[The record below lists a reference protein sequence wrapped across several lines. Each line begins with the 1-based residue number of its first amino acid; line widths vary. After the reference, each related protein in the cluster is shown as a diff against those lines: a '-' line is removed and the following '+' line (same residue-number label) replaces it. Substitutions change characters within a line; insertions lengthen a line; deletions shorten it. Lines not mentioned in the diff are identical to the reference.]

1 MLALSPA
8 LFFPLCTNYSRFM
21 SFSTQSVSDN
31 TLVVHIGE
39 TLDFRNADAFKETVH
54 APVDAGKHQF
64 ILDFSDTDVLDSS
77 GLGAIFSLYRRVA
90 AHDGTVVFANTSE
103 PVRVVVELTRTYKVF
118 PQYDSVESAQAELT

>member
-1 MLALSPA
+1 
-8 LFFPLCTNYSRFM
+8 M
-21 SFSTQSVSDN
+21 SFSTQSVSDD

-39 TLDFRNADAFKETVH
+39 TLDFRNADAFKETVQ
-54 APVDAGKHQF
+54 PPIDEGKYQF

-118 PQYDSVESAQAELT
+118 PQYDSVAAAQAELA